1 MKIKKIAAVL
11 VTAAVLIGMFEPGA
25 SISVSQAK
33 TVTVT
38 PQILSELQPGK
49 TVKAKYKN
57 TGTENN
63 PTVYVYSFTTD
74 SANADW
80 SIRLKGDLQYYIS
93 DSQKVKI
100 EDGMVSAAGNVPEV
114 ANELTGDYMEPFGE
128 GKTTFYDSFSDTGL
142 EKNKTYYIALSGVGY
157 DEETNGK
164 GVDFSITLEKQNYTQ
179 KAGKIK
185 TNFKKMAIK
194 KASLKKKG
202 VGFIVVA
209 SATADYS
216 FKLLSAPKGGKKK
229 VTFFV
234 GSTASISSYS
244 DVFFKKKAPKGT
256 YKIKVTSVANSHYK
270 AASKTV
276 TFKVK

>member
-1 MKIKKIAAVL
+1 MKKLAAVL
-11 VTAAVLIGMFEPGA
+11 VTAAVLIGMFEPGVL
-25 SISVSQAK
+25 ISVSQAK

-38 PQILSELQPGK
+38 PQVLSELQPGK

-74 SANADW
+74 SDNADW
-80 SIRLKGDLQYYIS
+80 SIRLKGDLEYFIS
-93 DSQKVKI
+93 DSQKVEI
-100 EDGMVSAAGNVPEV
+100 EDGTVFAAGNVPKAALGLVDDEM
-114 ANELTGDYMEPFGE
+114 DPFGE
-128 GKTTFYDSFSDTGL
+128 GKATFYDSFSDTGL
-142 EKNKTYYIALSGVGY
+142 EKNKTYYIALFGVGY
-157 DEETNGK
+157 EEETNGK

-185 TNFKKMAIK
+185 TIFKKKAIK

-202 VGFIVVA
+202 AGFIVVS
-209 SATADYS
+209 SATSKYN

-234 GSTASISSYS
+234 GSRESISSYS
-244 DVFFKKKAPKGT
+244 DVYFKKKAPKGT